1 MKTMK
6 VNGLGGVFIKAK
18 NPDQLYRWYE
28 DNLGLQRDTQGRFL
42 VPSERLLP
50 DYTLVSFINDDKV
63 PSSDASCT
71 LNFQVDHLAPL
82 LSNLAEAGV
91 HIEDHLEETPNG
103 RFAWIF
109 DPEGNKIELWEPRSY
124 ESSVIDL
131 PEPE

>member
-1 MKTMK
+1 MK

-28 DNLGLQRDTQGRFL
+28 D
-42 VPSERLLP
+42 
-50 DYTLVSFINDDKV
+50 KV
-63 PSSDASCT
+63 QSSDASCT

-91 HIEDHLEETPNG
+91 HIVDHLEETPNG